1 MPTPDSEVSTQMRDD
16 WNARAREDA
25 GYYVAFARR
34 GQDDA
39 EFFAT
44 AADTV
49 RDLEGELNRVP
60 ACLRTHWKAL
70 EIGCGPGRLMRPL
83 SRHFAEIHGV
93 DVSDEM
99 IALAREKLRD
109 VPNAHPRVCDGSR
122 LAAFADN
129 SIDFIYS
136 YAVFQHIPSREVV
149 LEYLREM
156 RRVLKPE
163 GLARFQLNGRPRG
176 SKDRY
181 TTWDGARF
189 SSEEIM
195 DFARAHDMQV
205 LALDGVS
212 TQYMW
217 TTWRKQPDSWQVQQE
232 HRTFETPPAR
242 IHRITNASGSEPFVP
257 ASGRFAAFTMW
268 MENLPPGTGLHQVRV
283 SVGDNFGSI
292 IYVGSQS
299 STSLVQITVAM
310 PRLENTGLLPVKLWW
325 MDSLLAPPAM
335 LRVTPPGPAVPRIVS
350 ISDAI
355 NLAAGPDIENRRVK
369 MTIEE
374 VLRPEQIALRVN
386 NLPVLDLEYV
396 CVDPRPPLYELNF
409 RLPDELGPGY
419 YPLQLRIGHRRFA
432 PITVRAVR

>member
-1 MPTPDSEVSTQMRDD
+1 MSDPDVSARMRDD

-34 GQDDA
+34 GQDDS

-49 RDLEGELNRVP
+49 RDIESELNRVP
-60 ACLRTHWKAL
+60 ARLRGHWKAL

-109 VPNAHPRVCDGSR
+109 VPNAYPQVSDGSR
-122 LAAFADN
+122 LTAFADN
-129 SIDFIYS
+129 SIDFVYS

-149 LEYLREM
+149 LEYLREI
-156 RRVLKPE
+156 RRVLKPG

-176 SKDRY
+176 PEDRY
-181 TTWDGARF
+181 TTWEGARF
-189 SSEEIM
+189 SGEEIM
-195 DFARAHDMQV
+195 EFAGTRDMQV

-217 TTWRKQPDSWQVQQE
+217 TTWCKQPAGWQAQQAR
-232 HRTFETPPAR
+232 RTFPSPPAR
-242 IHRITNASGSEPFVP
+242 IRRITNASGSEPFAP
-257 ASGRFAAFTMW
+257 ASGRFAAFTLW
-268 MENLPPGTGLHQVRV
+268 MENLPPEAGLHQIRV
-283 SVGDNFGSI
+283 SVGDGFGSA

-310 PRLENTGLLPVKLWW
+310 PKVADTGLLPVKLWW
-325 MDSLLAPPAM
+325 MDSLLAPPAI

-350 ISDAI
+350 MSDAI
-355 NLAAGPDIENRRVK
+355 NLSAGARIENRRMK

-374 VLRPEQIALRVN
+374 VLHPERIAVFVN
-386 NLPVLDLEYV
+386 GLPAPDVEYL
-396 CVDPRPPLYELNF
+396 CVDPRPPLYEVNF
-409 RLPDELGPGY
+409 RLPGELGPGD
-419 YPLQLRIGHRRFA
+419 YPLELRIGHRRFA
-432 PITVRAVR
+432 PIIVHAVL